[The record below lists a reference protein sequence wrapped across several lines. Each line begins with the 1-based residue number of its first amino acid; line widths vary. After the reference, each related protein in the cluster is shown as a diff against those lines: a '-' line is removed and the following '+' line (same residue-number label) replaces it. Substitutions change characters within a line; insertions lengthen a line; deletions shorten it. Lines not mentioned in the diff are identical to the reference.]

1 MCLTIINLIFHTY
14 PLYTDSIFSTVG
26 RYSDEYTNKLYIT
39 FMQSK
44 LYFSAVLAG
53 SLLLTSCGKL
63 GELTADN
70 FTVTPSPME
79 AVSGQVPVT
88 INGRFPEKYMK
99 KKAIVKVTPE
109 IRYEGGKAVGQ
120 SSTFQGEK
128 IPANHQEVSYKLGGN
143 YVMRNNFAYVPEMQS
158 SELYLTFD
166 AYVGKKHVNIPAV
179 KIADGVVSTSELL
192 RNAAATATTEGAVDA
207 YQYAIKQTKEAQ
219 IKYLVNQA
227 NIRNS
232 ELKGASVQDF
242 VKTLREIKADQKGYM
257 LDNIEVSAYASPE
270 GSLKFNTELAEKRQ
284 NTSSKYV
291 NEQLKKADLSTA
303 VDAKY
308 TAEDWDGFQELLQA
322 SDIQDKDV
330 ILRVLSMY
338 EDPEEREQQIRNI
351 SAGFKELADEIL
363 PELRRARMTIN
374 YNIIG
379 RSDDEIQ
386 DQYKKDAT
394 VLSLEEL
401 LYAATL
407 TEDAKEKEDIY
418 KTAARQ
424 YPSDYRAYNNLAA
437 LAFDKGD
444 YEAAEGY
451 LKQAVAKNPESTE
464 ANANLALIAL
474 AQGDY
479 AKAQEYL
486 AKAPTAKNYNETLG
500 NLQIA
505 QGQYDQA
512 AQSLQGVNS
521 NSAALAQILSKNYSA
536 ANNTLGAVAHPN
548 ALTSYLKAV
557 VAARTNNDSAVIS
570 NLKDAIA
577 KDASYK
583 ARAAKDLEFVSLFN
597 DSSFQ
602 NLVK

>member
-1 MCLTIINLIFHTY
+1 
-14 PLYTDSIFSTVG
+14 
-26 RYSDEYTNKLYIT
+26 
-39 FMQSK
+39 MQSK

-99 KKAIVKVTPE
+99 KKAVVKVVPE
-109 IRYEGGKAVGQ
+109 IRYEGGSVAGQ
-120 SSTFQGEK
+120 STTFQGEK
-128 IPANHQEVSYKLGGN
+128 VPGNNQEISYKLGGN
-143 YVMRNNFAYVPEMQS
+143 YTMRNNFAYNPAMQS

-166 AYVGKKHVNIPAV
+166 AYVGKKHVAIPAV
-179 KIADGVVSTSELL
+179 KIADGVLATSELL
-192 RNAAATATTEGAVDA
+192 HNAAASANTENATDA
-207 YQYAIKQTKEAQ
+207 YQYAIQQTKQAQ

-270 GSLKFNTELAEKRQ
+270 GTLKFNTELAQKRQ

-291 NEQLKKADLSTA
+291 ADQLKEAELNA
-303 VDAKY
+303 VVDTKY
-308 TAEDWDGFQELLQA
+308 TAEDWEGFQELLQA

-338 EDPEEREQQIRNI
+338 EDPEEREAQIRNI

-363 PELRRARMTIN
+363 PELRRARLTIN

-386 DQYKKDAT
+386 AQYKQDAT

-407 TEDAKEKEDIY
+407 TENAKEKEDIY
-418 KTAARQ
+418 KTATRQ
-424 YPSDYRAYNNLAA
+424 YPNDYRAYNNLAA
-437 LAFDKGD
+437 LAFAAGNND
-444 YEAAEGY
+444 AAEGY
-451 LKQAVAKNPESTE
+451 LKQAIAKNPNSTE

-474 AQGDY
+474 AKGDY
-479 AKAQEYL
+479 AEAQNYL

-505 QGQYDQA
+505 QGQYAQA
-512 AQSLQGVNS
+512 TQSFKGVNT
-521 NSAALAQILSKNYSA
+521 NSAALAQILNKDYA
-536 ANNTLGAVAHPN
+536 TATNTLNAVAHPN
-548 ALTSYLKAV
+548 ALTSYLKAI
-557 VAARTNNDSAVIS
+557 VAARTNNDAAVIS
-570 NLKDAIA
+570 NLKNAIA